1 MQNRLAW
8 LTGIVC
14 LCFGC
19 NKNQSIPTYNI
30 NPALKA
36 AFNFKIGTYW
46 IYKDSLTGNL
56 DSFYVKYNIH
66 DVAPHQS
73 TNTNSNDYY
82 IESTDIS
89 ILASNIEPLPLS
101 ILTQSIVYSIDY
113 NMLYF
118 EFDDLKTDY
127 TKNTQIDI
135 GPLINYPYEHQI
147 IDTFPYEKASKIAE
161 GIINDIYISFTLN
174 GQMYSNVADVS
185 HQGFYLKTA
194 MTDTFTY
201 NDRYFICPN
210 IGIIKMRL
218 NHPQDTFI
226 KVWELIRYN
235 IVK

>member
-1 MQNRLAW
+1 MQNRLAL
-8 LTGIVC
+8 LTGVVC
-14 LCFGC
+14 LCVGC
-19 NKNQSIPTYNI
+19 NKTPSIPTYNI
-30 NPALKA
+30 NPAIKA
-36 AFNFKIGTYW
+36 AFNFKVGTYW
-46 IYKDSLTGNL
+46 VYRDSLTGNL
-56 DSFYVKYNIH
+56 DSFYVNSILNYIG
-66 DVAPHQS
+66 AHQS
-73 TNTNSNDYY
+73 SYTNKNDYY
-82 IESTDIS
+82 IENTLNS
-89 ILASNIEPLPLS
+89 ICVYNIMPMPIVLLTLS
-101 ILTQSIVYSIDY
+101 LVYSYNY
-113 NMLYF
+113 NMIGL
-118 EFDDLKTDY
+118 EFDDIRMDF
-127 TKNTQIDI
+127 TKNTQIDYR
-135 GPLINYPYEHQI
+135 PLINYPYDDQV
-147 IDTFPYEKASKIAE
+147 IDTFPYEKVSKVAE